1 MNDAQ
6 FKQHEEHMR
15 RAIVFIQYWNLAK
28 SVDDFLAAY
37 GKPLDDESRKW
48 ASATAS
54 HYRKKGVELRNLNPK
69 SASVDFDW
77 SYLQMVG
84 QKALAELGR
93 RKDEATDAM
102 SDLLTLRSEAVK
114 ILSELRKYKG
124 AVIQQERETF
134 DAQKNGHTNPA

>member
-1 MNDAQ
+1 
-6 FKQHEEHMR
+6 
-15 RAIVFIQYWNLAK
+15 
-28 SVDDFLAAY
+28 
-37 GKPLDDESRKW
+37 
-48 ASATAS
+48 
-54 HYRKKGVELRNLNPK
+54 
-69 SASVDFDW
+69 
-77 SYLQMVG
+77 MVG